1 MNKKFFALLLAA
13 VMAFACAGALAA
25 TDVVIDTGLP
35 EFDVHFTSD
44 EDIAVDST
52 AGDGYCL
59 IVFGDYENE
68 APDHM
73 IWMATI
79 AVTDDTA
86 FEGKN
91 LSDATDEQIAQIFD
105 GLVAADENSENPYT
119 YEILDLDDGVR
130 AISLINKDTHE
141 DAWVFTVKQGLLVQ
155 VFGFYNDNRAV
166 SSEDIAYAAKL
177 MDSFKFVPADTAGLA
192 N

>member
-1 MNKKFFALLLAA
+1 
-13 VMAFACAGALAA
+13 MAFACAGALAA
-25 TDVVIDTGLP
+25 MDVVIDTGLP

-86 FEGKN
+86 FEGKD

-105 GLVAADENSENPYT
+105 GLVAADESSENPYT
-119 YEILDLDDGVR
+119 YEVLDLDDGVR

-166 SSEDIAYAAKL
+166 SNEDIAYAAKL

>member
-59 IVFGDYENE
+59 IVFCDYENE

-105 GLVAADENSENPYT
+105 GLVAADESSENPYT
-119 YEILDLDDGVR
+119 YEVLDLDDGVR

-166 SSEDIAYAAKL
+166 SDEDIAYAAKL